1 MKMLNYKNKF
11 LNNYN
16 EGITGEG
23 KISDQKHVSE
33 EFNVFK
39 ISAEEAKLRGKK
51 LRGRPARK
59 RRAKKE
65 SEGSSEDELNRNIKS
80 KPGDEDDKDEIQ

>member
-1 MKMLNYKNKF
+1 M
-11 LNNYN
+11 
-16 EGITGEG
+16 
-23 KISDQKHVSE
+23 
-33 EFNVFK
+33 
-39 ISAEEAKLRGKK
+39 RGKK

-65 SEGSSEDELNRNIKS
+65 SEGSSEDELNRNIKT